1 MDSLT
6 DEQLVLQI
14 QNGNREAF
22 EQLYWRYKDRI
33 IGVAYGVL
41 RNQQDALEVTQEVFV
56 RLYNN
61 IDKYQPNS
69 HFFTWVYRIAH
80 NLAIDRYRRK
90 RTASE
95 VEFDHEFQL
104 NYTTSDIPLA
114 PSLGIDPE
122 RSAERSELRAHH
134 PARNRRPLLRG
145 NRRRPRHPNRHRHEP
160 TPLRPS
166 QSSGSPQNLHR
177 LPRRQKVMPFLG
189 AALWPLRAIRAAA
202 TALSDDTRG
211 APGYFVPQ
219 YARRLILTRI
229 F

>member
-69 HFFTWVYRIAH
+69 HFFTKFHILQHSVTNTPHHLSPKIAPH
-80 NLAIDRYRRK
+80 K
-90 RTASE
+90 K
-95 VEFDHEFQL
+95 
-104 NYTTSDIPLA
+104 
-114 PSLGIDPE
+114 
-122 RSAERSELRAHH
+122 
-134 PARNRRPLLRG
+134 
-145 NRRRPRHPNRHRHEP
+145 
-160 TPLRPS
+160 
-166 QSSGSPQNLHR
+166 GS
-177 LPRRQKVMPFLG
+177 
-189 AALWPLRAIRAAA
+189 
-202 TALSDDTRG
+202 
-211 APGYFVPQ
+211 
-219 YARRLILTRI
+219 
-229 F
+229 